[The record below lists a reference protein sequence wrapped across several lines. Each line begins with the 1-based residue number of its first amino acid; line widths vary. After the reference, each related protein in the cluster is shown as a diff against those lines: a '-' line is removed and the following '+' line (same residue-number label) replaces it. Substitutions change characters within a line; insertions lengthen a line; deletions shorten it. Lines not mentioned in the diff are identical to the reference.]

1 MKSQIKFKT
10 LKMENPIKN
19 LILKL
24 SYAFPLVGSCMIH
37 MLSVFMK
44 TKLYSKLMSMLRK
57 G

>member
-24 SYAFPLVGSCMIH
+24 SYAFPLVGSCMIY